1 MAGPRGPR
9 GLATPHPE
17 PSRGGHPRPL
27 GGPGRAP
34 ALPIPC
40 PASGSSRV
48 RPTRPASPTSPPGR
62 APGPGLKPP
71 LRCPPPG
78 IDGRGAAP
86 AVYERSTFFTSLST
100 FNGVLIFSHSNSS
113 FILTW
118 HSEQLLCP
126 PHYVKLKRD
135 SFVSGF
141 KQIKTPGASTT
152 TFHKKTTTKRENIR
166 SLTMCGHVGFESL
179 PDQLVNR
186 SIQQGFCF
194 NILCVGET
202 GIGKS
207 TLINTLFNTNFEEH
221 EASHFCPN
229 VRLKAQT
236 YELQESNVRLK
247 LTIVNTVGF
256 GDQINKEESY
266 LPIVDYINAQFEAY
280 LQEELKIKRSLF
292 NYHDS
297 RIHVCLYF
305 IAPTGHSLKTLDL
318 LTMKNLDN
326 KVNIIPVIAK
336 ADTIS
341 KSELQKFKIKLMSEL
356 VCNGVQIYQFPTDDD
371 TIAKI
376 NAAMNEHL
384 PFAVVGSMDEV
395 KVGNKMVKARQ
406 YPWGIVQVENENHC
420 DFVKLREMLICT
432 NMEDLQ
438 EQTHT
443 RHYELYRRCKLEE
456 MGFTDVGPENKP
468 VSVQETYEAKRHE
481 LHGERQRKEEEMKQM
496 FVQRVKEKEA
506 ILKEAERE
514 LHAKFEHLKRIH
526 QEERLKLEERRRAL
540 EEERI
545 HFSKRKSSC
554 DIFLNQSYM
563 ASGSNIKKDKDRKN
577 SNFM

>member
-1 MAGPRGPR
+1 MFQTNLAMKAPCMASQVC
-9 GLATPHPE
+9 E
-17 PSRGGHPRPL
+17 
-27 GGPGRAP
+27 
-34 ALPIPC
+34 
-40 PASGSSRV
+40 
-48 RPTRPASPTSPPGR
+48 
-62 APGPGLKPP
+62 
-71 LRCPPPG
+71 
-78 IDGRGAAP
+78 D
-86 AVYERSTFFTSLST
+86 
-100 FNGVLIFSHSNSS
+100 
-113 FILTW
+113 
-118 HSEQLLCP
+118 EQRQ
-126 PHYVKLKRD
+126 K
-135 SFVSGF
+135 
-141 KQIKTPGASTT
+141 KQ
-152 TFHKKTTTKRENIR
+152 NIR
-166 SLTMCGHVGFESL
+166 SLTMSGHVGFESL

-207 TLINTLFNTNFEEH
+207 TLIDTLFNTNFEDH
-221 EASHFCPN
+221 DSSHFYPH

-266 LPIVDYINAQFEAY
+266 QPIVDYIDAQFEAY
-280 LQEELKIKRSLF
+280 LQEELKIKRSLCTF
-292 NYHDS
+292 HDS
-297 RIHVCLYF
+297 RVHVCLYF
-305 IAPTGHSLKTLDL
+305 ISPTGHSLKTLDL
-318 LTMKNLDN
+318 LTMKNLDS

-336 ADTIS
+336 ADAIS

-356 VCNGVQIYQFPTDDD
+356 VSNGVQIYQFPTDDE

-376 NAAMNEHL
+376 NSAMNAHL

-406 YPWGIVQVENENHC
+406 YPWGVVQVENENHC
-420 DFVKLREMLICT
+420 DFIKLREMLICT
-432 NMEDLQ
+432 NMEDLR

-456 MGFTDVGPENKP
+456 LGFKDVGPENKP

-481 LHGERQRKEEEMKQM
+481 ICGERQRREEEMKQM

-514 LHAKFEHLKRIH
+514 LQAKFEHLRRVH
-526 QEERLKLEERRRAL
+526 QEERMKLEEKRRLL
-540 EEERI
+540 EEEI
-545 HFSKRKSSC
+545 TAFSKKKATSE
-554 DIFLNQSYM
+554 IYQSQ
-563 ASGSNIKKDKDRKN
+563 SFVGTGSKKDKDRKKDQGCRFEVLCFDVR
-577 SNFM
+577 SHETSGGQTDAEGS